1 MNVAVAVAGAVSAP
15 DVVAAA
21 AVVLVAA
28 GGVVVGAWLDLRPPR
43 HGGRDERLHR

>member
-1 MNVAVAVAGAVSAP
+1 MNVAHVVAGALVAP
-15 DVVAAA
+15 GALAAI
-21 AVVLVAA
+21 VLVLIAA